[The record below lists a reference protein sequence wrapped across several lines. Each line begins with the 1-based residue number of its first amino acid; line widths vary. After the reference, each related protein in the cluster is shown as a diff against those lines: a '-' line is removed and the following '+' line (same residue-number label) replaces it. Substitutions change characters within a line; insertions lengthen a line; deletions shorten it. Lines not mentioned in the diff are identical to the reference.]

1 MHEVFE
7 NTVRFEETDAQGI
20 VFYGNYATYQDESF
34 NEYMEAI
41 GFPFDAVDEREWDAH
56 VVDVALRYRKPAT
69 FRDRLTNSLRV
80 TRIGD
85 SSIEFAYECRNADGE
100 LLADGSVTHVVV
112 DESGSP
118 MRVPDELRNAIV
130 AFQDEPPELS

>member
-20 VFYGNYATYQDESF
+20 VFYGNYATYQDEAF

-41 GFPFDAVDEREWDAH
+41 GFPFDAVNERGWDAH

-69 FRDRLTNSLRV
+69 FRDRLTNALRV
-80 TRIGD
+80 ARIGN

-100 LLADGSVTHVVV
+100 LLVDGSVTHVVV
-112 DESGSP
+112 DDSGSP
-118 MRVPDELRNAIV
+118 MRVPDDLRDAIV
-130 AFQDEPPELS
+130 AFQDEPPEMS